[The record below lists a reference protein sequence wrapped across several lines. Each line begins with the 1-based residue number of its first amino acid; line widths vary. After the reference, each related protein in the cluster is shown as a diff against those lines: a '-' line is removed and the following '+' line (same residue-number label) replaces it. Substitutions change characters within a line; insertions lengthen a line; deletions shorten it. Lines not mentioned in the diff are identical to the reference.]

1 VTYRDDWTGRSPRR
15 PADPSQII
23 KAFTP
28 SPFQRL
34 ARVHALMIAC
44 DAVVAI
50 AMAGSLFFDVDPES
64 ARGKVGL
71 YLLFTMAPFAFIAP
85 LVGPVLDRM
94 AGGRRM
100 VVIGAAAARIVVC
113 LLMARHLDGLL
124 LYPEAFLFLVLSK
137 TYAVSKSALV
147 PTVVGSDEELVEAN
161 SKLGLVAGLVGVA
174 AAIPALALKL
184 IDPAVPLLFA
194 AVLSVVGTLLALKL
208 PRTVVAAEE
217 AEASERLELRSSAIL
232 LAASAMGLLR
242 ATVGFLTFQI
252 AFWLRG
258 ASVAALWFGLILL
271 LSSAGTLFGNFIGP
285 VMRRRTREEVML
297 VTALGVT
304 GVAGVLTALAASRL
318 SAALLAACV
327 GVSAAV
333 GKLAFDSIVQRDAPD
348 ANRGRAFA
356 QFETRFQLAWVMAAA
371 IPVIIPIPGWLGFAI
386 VGAIALFGMASY
398 LVGARRIRQ
407 GRPLPEPLSVR
418 ATRQIRGRLARAP
431 RLGPP
436 PGPAPLPPP
445 DARRRESAPPPVAP
459 PAPLPDGPIRE
470 GRRAR

>member
-1 VTYRDDWTGRSPRR
+1 VTYRDEWGPAPRR
-15 PADPSQII
+15 RHDDTAHIVRS
-23 KAFTP
+23 FTP

-71 YLLFTMAPFAFIAP
+71 YLLFTMAPFAIVAP

-94 AGGRRM
+94 AGGRRL
-100 VVIGAAAARIVVC
+100 VVIGAAALRIVVC
-113 LLMARHLDGLL
+113 LLMAGHLDSLL
-124 LYPEAFLFLVLSK
+124 LYPEAFVFLVLSK

-147 PTVVGSDEELVEAN
+147 PTVVSSDEELVEAN

-174 AAIPALALKL
+174 AAIPAVILKL

-194 AVLSVVGTLLALKL
+194 ALLSLAGTIAGFKL

-217 AEASERLELRSSAIL
+217 AEASERVELRSSAIV

-242 ATVGFLTFQI
+242 ATVGFLTFHI

-285 VMRRRTREEVML
+285 LLRRRTHEEVML
-297 VTALGVT
+297 VTSLAVT
-304 GVAGVLTALAASRL
+304 GVAGLLTALVAGRIP
-318 SAALLAACV
+318 AALLAACV
-327 GVSAAV
+327 GISAAV

-356 QFETRFQLAWVMAAA
+356 QFETRFQLAWVVAGA
-371 IPVIIPIPGWLGFAI
+371 IPVIIPIPGSLGFAI
-386 VGAIALFGMASY
+386 VGGIATFGMVSY
-398 LVGARRIRQ
+398 VIGARAVRQ
-407 GRPLPEPLSVR
+407 GRPIPEKITSR
-418 ATRQIRGRLARAP
+418 ATRQIRSRLTRSD
-431 RLGPP
+431 RIGQPP
-436 PGPAPLPPP
+436 VPAPLPPP
-445 DARRRESAPPPVAP
+445 DASGRQPAPPDRP
-459 PAPLPDGPIRE
+459 PAAPLPPSPVRE
-470 GRRAR
+470 GRRRA

>member
-1 VTYRDDWTGRSPRR
+1 VSFRDDWTPARRAVDPREIARSF
-15 PADPSQII
+15 A
-23 KAFTP
+23 T
-28 SPFQRL
+28 SPFRRL
-34 ARVHALMIAC
+34 ARTHALMVGC
-44 DAVVAI
+44 DAVVAV

-71 YLLFTMAPFAFIAP
+71 YLLFTMAPFAIVSP

-94 AGGRRM
+94 PGGRRLA
-100 VVIGAAAARIVVC
+100 VVFSAGVRVLIC
-113 LLMARHLDGLL
+113 LLMAAHIDSLL

-174 AAIPALALKL
+174 GAIPALLLKL

-194 AVLSVVGTLLALKL
+194 AALSFAATFAALQL
-208 PRTVVAAEE
+208 PRTVVAADE
-217 AEASERLELRSSAIL
+217 AGASEKLELRSSAIV

-242 ATVGFLTFQI
+242 ATVGFLTFHI

-271 LSSAGTLFGNFIGP
+271 LSAAGTLFGNFVGP

-297 VTALGVT
+297 VVALGVT
-304 GVAGVLTALAASRL
+304 GVAGLLTALAAGRIV
-318 SAALLAACV
+318 AALLAACV
-327 GVSAAV
+327 GISAAV

-356 QFETRFQLAWVMAAA
+356 QFEARFQLAWVIGAAV
-371 IPVIIPIPGWLGFAI
+371 PVIIPIPGWLGFAI
-386 VGAIALFGMASY
+386 VGGIAVFAMVSY
-398 LVGARRIRQ
+398 LVGSRRIQQ
-407 GRPLPEPLSVR
+407 GQPLPESMSRR
-418 ATRQIRGRLARAP
+418 ASRQIRERFR
-431 RLGPP
+431 RSNRIGPP
-436 PGPAPLPPP
+436 PAPSGAPLPPP
-445 DARRRESAPPPVAP
+445 DASRRRPPPP
-459 PAPLPDGPIRE
+459 SSPLPEGPVRE
-470 GRRAR
+470 GRRRR